1 MMIIKNTFTIHTT
14 MRSHYS
20 LNSCMRE
27 LGNMGVVEKEA
38 KKIRRLQT
46 FQKGLLAAAA
56 IGGVVLIAATIPNAA
71 QLLRYMPGYK
81 KGARFKHQA
90 KTALGRLA
98 AKGLITFEEQ
108 NGKRYARITE
118 AGEQMLKLESLRN
131 KNAQKQK
138 RWDGRWRVVLFD
150 IPERRRGVRNRLR
163 LFMSEYG
170 FVRLQDSV
178 WIYPYDCEDLIA
190 LAKAN
195 FRIGFNVLYMIVER
209 LENDKHLREHFAL
222 PAS

>member
-1 MMIIKNTFTIHTT
+1 
-14 MRSHYS
+14 
-20 LNSCMRE
+20 
-27 LGNMGVVEKEA
+27 MGIVEKEA
-38 KKIRRLQT
+38 KKIRRLRA
-46 FQKGLLAAAA
+46 FQQGLLAAVA
-56 IGGVVLIAATIPNAA
+56 IGGVVLIAATVPNAA
-71 QLLRYMPGYK
+71 QLLRFMPGYK
-81 KGARFKHQA
+81 KGARFNHQA

-98 AKGLITFEEQ
+98 TKGLITFEERE
-108 NGKRYARITE
+108 GKRYARVTE
-118 AGEQMLKLESLRN
+118 AGEQLLALESMREA
-131 KNAQKQK
+131 NARKPK

-195 FRIGFNVLYMIVER
+195 FRIGFDVLYMIAER
-209 LENDKHLREHFAL
+209 LERDKHLREHFGL